1 LKPAPL
7 PVRDGLGP
15 ARVRLRGGLVV
26 EEFRSRWGSQAAAK
40 VLAGEVV
47 LPDGTPVGETTVLPP
62 GAHVYF
68 YRELRDEVPVPFEL
82 PVLYRD
88 DDIVVVDKPHFLAT
102 MPRGRHVAQTA
113 VVRLR
118 RELDL
123 PELSPAHRL
132 DRLTAGVLLFTTRR
146 EIRGAY
152 QTLFSRGEVRKM
164 YLARAAVDPSVELP
178 RVVRNRIVKRRGQLQ
193 AVEESG
199 EPNAE
204 TLIEHLG
211 DGLYRLTP
219 RTGRT
224 HQLRLHMSSL
234 GLPIVNDPW
243 YPDVIDVAPDDFS
256 TPLQLLAH
264 TLEFEDPVSGHHR
277 EFVSRRTLI
286 TDGRPD
292 PSPRRSPHDSGPPP
306 AEGPL

>member
-1 LKPAPL
+1 M
-7 PVRDGLGP
+7 RDGLGP

-26 EEFRSRWGSQAAAK
+26 DEFRARWGTDAATK

-47 LPDGTPVGETTVLPP
+47 LPDGTVISETTVLPP

-68 YRELRDEVPVPFEL
+68 YRELRDEVPVPFDI

-152 QTLFSRGEVRKM
+152 QTLFARGEVRKT
-164 YLARAAVDPSVELP
+164 YLARAAVNPDIELP
-178 RVVRNRIVKRRGQLQ
+178 TVVRSRIIKRRGDLQ
-193 AVEESG
+193 AVEEPG

-204 TLIEHLG
+204 TLIEHIAG
-211 DGLYRLTP
+211 GRYRLTP

-224 HQLRLHMSSL
+224 HQLRVHMASL
-234 GLPIVNDPW
+234 GLPILGDSL
-243 YPDVIDVAPDDFS
+243 YPKVIDVAPDDFS
-256 TPLQLLAH
+256 RPLQLLAH
-264 TLEFEDPVSGHHR
+264 SIEFDDPVSARRHR
-277 EFVSRRTLI
+277 FVSTRTL
-286 TDGRPD
+286 DV
-292 PSPRRSPHDSGPPP
+292 
-306 AEGPL
+306 

>member
-1 LKPAPL
+1 M

-26 EEFRSRWGSQAAAK
+26 DEFRSRWGDAAAAK
-40 VLAGEVV
+40 VTAGEVV
-47 LPDGTPVGETTVLPP
+47 LPDGSPVDEATVLPP

-68 YRELRDEVPVPFEL
+68 YRELRDEVAVPFDI

-132 DRLTAGVLLFTTRR
+132 DRLTAGLLLFTTRR
-146 EIRGAY
+146 ELRGRY
-152 QTLFSRGEVRKM
+152 QTMFSRGEVHKT
-164 YLARAAVDPSVELP
+164 YLARADVNTELEFP
-178 RVVRNRIVKRRGQLQ
+178 ITIRNRIVKRRGQLQ
-193 AVEESG
+193 SVEEPG

-224 HQLRLHMSSL
+224 HQLRLHMASL
-234 GLPIVNDPW
+234 GLPILGDPL
-243 YPDVIDVAPDDFS
+243 YPNVIDVPADDFS
-256 TPLQLLAH
+256 APLRLVAAR
-264 TLEFEDPVSGHHR
+264 LEFEHPVSGQLR
-277 EFVSRRTLI
+277 QFVSTRTL
-286 TDGRPD
+286 
-292 PSPRRSPHDSGPPP
+292 
-306 AEGPL
+306 